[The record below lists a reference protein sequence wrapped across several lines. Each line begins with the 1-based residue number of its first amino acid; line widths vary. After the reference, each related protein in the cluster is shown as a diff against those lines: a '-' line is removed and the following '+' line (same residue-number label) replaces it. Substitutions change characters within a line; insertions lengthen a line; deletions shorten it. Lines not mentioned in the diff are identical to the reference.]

1 MRTCSRYRSR
11 KQPFIATVHALGPC
25 RSRNMVSI
33 LPATLL
39 VRKVANRLLSIIAGA
54 VSSSNRNS
62 EDNVY
67 GVRARIQ
74 KPETGR
80 VFARAAHSNC
90 VETCLG
96 AE

>member
-1 MRTCSRYRSR
+1 VRTCSRYRSR
-11 KQPFIATVHALGPC
+11 KQPFIATVHALGRC

>member
-1 MRTCSRYRSR
+1 
-11 KQPFIATVHALGPC
+11 
-25 RSRNMVSI
+25 MVSI
-33 LPATLL
+33 MPATLL
-39 VRKVANRLLSIIAGA
+39 VNKVANRLLSIIAGA

-67 GVRARIQ
+67 GVRARMQ
-74 KPETGR
+74 RPETGR

-90 VETCLG
+90 VETCLD

>member
-25 RSRNMVSI
+25 RSRNVVSI

-62 EDNVY
+62 VDNVY
-67 GVRARIQ
+67 GVRAD
-74 KPETGR
+74 PE
-80 VFARAAHSNC
+80 ARNRSRLRESGTFELC
-90 VETCLG
+90 GDLPWR
-96 AE
+96 